1 MMQCPKCGAMT
12 FTGKYCFSCQYTD
25 KEKVQAGIKKA
36 ATGKQPVKPLANED
50 SEQKEAPENL
60 SVQRID
66 QNSQM
71 RENKAITGSTP
82 AKAAVPM
89 SFDQLRSAAASPEN
103 QKVIKPPT
111 KEELDKIKGTI
122 KENSPAAKASDRDDL
137 SSEEFD
143 SVASVNSADTKENAF
158 TENGK
163 MLEFSEHSKPVF
175 SWSDPAEFNENWKN
189 TKREQ
194 APDSGATRHEA
205 SKPETVKDIPGGQSD
220 LKSHADFDDKHLSDE
235 FLNPLL
241 DDDSNEPIASE
252 ETLSRLVNVIES
264 SNMFADDALK
274 KNNDTSNH
282 SLLSDNSKP
291 EQEESFDGSAK
302 DNTAGD
308 LFSINVQGSSILESV
323 PASDERPSQSAED
336 EPEPQRLNTGKGSAH
351 SSESKDP
358 SKRACI
364 LGKFGKRKESEKE
377 ETLDPST
384 LSEDE
389 LFDKLAEDV
398 TEKEVQ
404 GKKKEKNEAK
414 ISEEE
419 QYEMDRADFLDPDE
433 SVYNPNYD
441 NYYDDVQADALSYP
455 DKITAGDVLMVV
467 GIIAAIILF
476 LVMMMF
482 VI

>member
-36 ATGKQPVKPLANED
+36 AAGKRAAKPDATEEHVQGVS
-50 SEQKEAPENL
+50 SEKL
-60 SVQRID
+60 SDQRID
-66 QNSQM
+66 SNSQM
-71 RENKAITGSTP
+71 PENKAITGSIP
-82 AKAAVPM
+82 AKASVPM
-89 SFDQLRSAAASPEN
+89 SFDQLRGAAASPEN
-103 QKVIKPPT
+103 QKVIKTPT
-111 KEELDKIKGTI
+111 KEDLDKIKGAI
-122 KENSPAAKASDRDDL
+122 KDNSPVAQPTDHDDFSSDKL
-137 SSEEFD
+137 D
-143 SVASVNSADTKENAF
+143 SIGSVNAADVKEDAF
-158 TENGK
+158 VETEK
-163 MLEFSEHSKPVF
+163 KQEASEHSKPVF
-175 SWSDPAEFNENWKN
+175 SWSDPAEFNETWKN

-194 APDSGATRHEA
+194 EPDSGEIRHEA
-205 SKPETVKDIPGGQSD
+205 PNPETVKDILGEQLD
-220 LKSHADFDDKHLSDE
+220 LESQADFDDKHLSGE
-235 FLNPLL
+235 FLDPLL
-241 DDDSNEPIASE
+241 DDESNEPIASE
-252 ETLSRLVNVIES
+252 GILSRSINAAEF
-264 SNMFADDALK
+264 SNMRADDALK
-274 KNNDTSNH
+274 NNDSSNH
-282 SLLSDNSKP
+282 SLSRDYSKQ
-291 EQEESFDGSAK
+291 EQEEKFDGSVK
-302 DNTAGD
+302 DKTAGD
-308 LFSINVQGSSILESV
+308 LYFFKGKGSSILESV
-323 PASDERPSQSAED
+323 PASDERPSQNAED

-351 SSESKDP
+351 SFESKDP
-358 SKRACI
+358 GKRAGI

-389 LFDKLAEDV
+389 LFDKLAEDI

-455 DKITAGDVLMVV
+455 DKITAGDALMVV